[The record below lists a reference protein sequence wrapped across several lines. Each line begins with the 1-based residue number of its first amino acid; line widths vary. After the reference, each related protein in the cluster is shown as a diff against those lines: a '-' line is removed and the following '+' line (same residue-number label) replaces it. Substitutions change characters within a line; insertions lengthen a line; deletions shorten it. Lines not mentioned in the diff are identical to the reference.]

1 MDCKKVQMFKY
12 QAVSDP
18 SITFIILTFCTII
31 LNYIYLELYDLHFV
45 GWEAHTYIVYV
56 PI

>member
-56 PI
+56 P